1 MTYEGNNCW
10 CVSIQF
16 MLQVLLLIHPTGT
29 CLQFDLLQ
37 KLKIRYKFSR
47 KNPGEICIQID
58 VHKEIDNIEMTMNIS
73 NVQKPIDSNWKDWF
87 CQQYKVF

>member
-16 MLQVLLLIHPTGT
+16 MLQVLLIIHQLELVCNLIY
-29 CLQFDLLQ
+29 
-37 KLKIRYKFSR
+37 YKSSKSDISFFR
-47 KNPGEICIQID
+47 KNPEICIQID